1 MTVGM
6 TVMSLPSCAVSVIAP
21 PAGADVPA
29 IPITAA
35 YQSGFSAMERMTVEM
50 AQMSCLKTALSA
62 QKRATSSA
70 GTSAVWHSDG
80 FVTLK
85 MIVETTQMRMKPCAR
100 VDIVSVLNQN
110 SGAPMTNVFQPDGSV
125 TRMMIAVMA
134 VMRRNA
140 LLMTVQ
146 LTSSSVAQATA
157 SRKSSS
163 AMVTRTVLI
172 FQMNWTAHH
181 VTQAG
186 ASAQRAVLS
195 VPTISVFV

>member
-1 MTVGM
+1 
-6 TVMSLPSCAVSVIAP
+6 
-21 PAGADVPA
+21 
-29 IPITAA
+29 
-35 YQSGFSAMERMTVEM
+35 
-50 AQMSCLKTALSA
+50 
-62 QKRATSSA
+62 
-70 GTSAVWHSDG
+70 
-80 FVTLK
+80 
-85 MIVETTQMRMKPCAR
+85 MRMKPCAR

-172 FQMNWTAHH
+172 FQMN
-181 VTQAG
+181 
-186 ASAQRAVLS
+186 
-195 VPTISVFV
+195 